1 MEKILKESIDFSK
14 SPDFN
19 TDDLAVEVKKA
30 SIDRETLVLK
40 LELEL
45 NFIVSAISAENIRTN
60 IKRAMPDIRDVE
72 LNITYKDVK
81 GSEIPAPEKKAK
93 KSNGNGTNG
102 GNGNGSAGGMAQAA
116 KASARAA
123 DTVRSRAISSWE
135 ARLRSTVYHSTRSIP
150 KAARLPLKEN
160 YSRRTPGR
168 SAKIASWPVSM

>member
-72 LNITYKDVK
+72 LNI
-81 GSEIPAPEKKAK
+81 I
-93 KSNGNGTNG
+93 
-102 GNGNGSAGGMAQAA
+102 
-116 KASARAA
+116 
-123 DTVRSRAISSWE
+123 
-135 ARLRSTVYHSTRSIP
+135 
-150 KAARLPLKEN
+150 
-160 YSRRTPGR
+160 
-168 SAKIASWPVSM
+168 

>member
-1 MEKILKESIDFSK
+1 MHELIKKSIDFSK
-14 SPDFN
+14 SPNFN

-45 NFIVSAISAENIRTN
+45 NFIVSVIAAENIRTN

-102 GNGNGSAGGMAQAA
+102 GAGGGGTWNGGNGGWNSAGGKGKREIHGTAA
-116 KASARAA
+116 CKYKN
-123 DTVRSRAISSWE
+123 VLGKGI
-135 ARLRSTVYHSTRSIP
+135 
-150 KAARLPLKEN
+150 
-160 YSRRTPGR
+160 
-168 SAKIASWPVSM
+168 